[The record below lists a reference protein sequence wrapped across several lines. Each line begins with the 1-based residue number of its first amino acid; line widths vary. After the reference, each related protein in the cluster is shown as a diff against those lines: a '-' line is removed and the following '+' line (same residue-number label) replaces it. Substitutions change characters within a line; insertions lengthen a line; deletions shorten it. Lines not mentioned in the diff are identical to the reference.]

1 MAHCSLLERVFQH
14 LFQEVLARAN
24 TCLRRCWHS
33 VCQHLSQEVLA
44 HLFGVCFN
52 SSVSTPVLPPKVN
65 ETASPE
71 PLSCPVM
78 DHVKAFNWSQAKEKR
93 LTLLGYGLSL
103 LSILILISSKP
114 RSSRGQRQ
122 DSRKRPAN
130 VKGEQYASIFLLM
143 RNSGCEVT
151 IKLKY
156 DSCQHYFRG

>member
-1 MAHCSLLERVFQH
+1 M
-14 LFQEVLARAN
+14 
-24 TCLRRCWHS
+24 
-33 VCQHLSQEVLA
+33 
-44 HLFGVCFN
+44 
-52 SSVSTPVLPPKVN
+52 N